1 MYDVIFVRLK
11 QNLSMV
17 FGKYQL
23 QYTDFRSRL
32 RNFKLLLNIS
42 FIKYSVHYFITCAH
56 NILYSLL
63 TYLLTY
69 FVYMPNSDQHYIH
82 FNFYY

>member
-23 QYTDFRSRL
+23 TDFRSRL

-63 TYLLTY
+63 TYLLRLYAY
-69 FVYMPNSDQHYIH
+69 F
-82 FNFYY
+82 